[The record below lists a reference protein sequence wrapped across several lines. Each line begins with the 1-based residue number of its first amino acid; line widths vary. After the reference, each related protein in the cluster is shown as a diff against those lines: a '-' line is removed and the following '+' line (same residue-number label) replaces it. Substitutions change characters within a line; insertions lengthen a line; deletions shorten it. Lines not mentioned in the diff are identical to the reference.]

1 MGPYCKF
8 CDNRCFVYLPM
19 ATPPHILKAY
29 GTNTIIAT
37 CRGGQKFEKEK
48 IGYCYNDIQEA
59 IAFSLSINQEPWDS
73 KTVQGKCQDIFPDD
87 WGLTGQK

>member
-1 MGPYCKF
+1 
-8 CDNRCFVYLPM
+8 M

-48 IGYCYNDIQEA
+48 IGYCYDDIQQA
-59 IAFSLSINQEPWDS
+59 IASNLLASREQWDT
-73 KTVQGKCQDIFPDD
+73 KTVQREYQDIIPDD
-87 WGLTGQK
+87 FQLSEKK